1 MADIRTKLIT
11 ELPIGIPLDGEEI
24 LPMQQQGVTRK
35 VQTKD
40 VILYTKKQDYAT
52 WVNQASTNLL
62 TVDLSSRFIKL
73 YNRTPNDG
81 SNPEFF
87 IGEIDTLTNTTEL
100 TSLTGFTF
108 YYDES
113 SNNFV
118 FTSNTSGSTHSRVLT
133 AYYINQNAITY
144 INQLSTSNVLS
155 AKQIFVTDSI
165 TISANNNLDGLYIV
179 QTGTGN
185 AVEVFDE
192 INDTT
197 PFVINNIG
205 NVGIKT
211 ANPLIDLT
219 INGNLSSNSTLSA
232 TNIHLLDSL
241 GIGVNRPNEKL
252 SLLGNLSTRGN
263 IIGTGNLHL
272 SGVMTIPGGAG
283 GDSRNWVSNFNNVC
297 ALSAR
302 WESVYSYWNPLTA
315 NTAQVVSTVNGTS
328 ANWNSVYS
336 TWNSTSGFELSA
348 RNFINQNNRNIVSN
362 YSHYNANSASFTTY
376 AYTNGFLP
384 LSGGLVTGNV
394 GFSGNLLFGPLTNL
408 VVLGSLTAQ
417 KFTIVEAQVLPVTS
431 SNLIVETS
439 GSFGTNLGVAQDVIV
454 GRNMFLSGYFL
465 VPGGAGGDSRN
476 WVSNFNRVCALSARW
491 ESNYVHFNTLSSNI
505 SQATSYVNNTSA
517 TINDVNSYV
526 NTNRINLS
534 QVATTVN
541 SNSANWI
548 LNGGNTGAVTV
559 GTNNST
565 NLTLETNN
573 IARVTVLNT
582 GNVGI
587 NQLTP
592 TSILH
597 VTDNSSNP
605 AVLITQAGAG
615 AGLRITQTGSG
626 NALLV
631 EDVDSDT
638 TPFVI
643 DTDGNVGI
651 GASSPTN
658 KLTILS
664 NSNNTTDYPIRINN
678 LSNNYAL
685 GVGAY
690 GTSNRIGASTNID
703 YTFDIGKDLFFKNN
717 NADTVVVKSGGFV
730 GLNTTTPNE
739 RLTVVGNVSASNIV
753 YSQVGRFENRNNDY
767 LLIEP
772 SDDSFRFISNGSER
786 MRITS
791 AGRVGVNTTDPATTG
806 IMDIAGAVKFSRTD
820 SINEGGEIQ
829 FGRASDNAIA
839 WHIDTFGPSNN
850 PSLRI
855 FEGPSQQQRFQ
866 IAGDIGNIVATTTN
880 FEVASARHGSQVRIR
895 ATNNSTITNSQAQI
909 DLVTGTPNSFTSV
922 ILTEAAAP
930 VVDWSSGPAVTGGL
944 RISTATTSAPIIFR
958 QSTTE
963 RARIHTNGFFGI
975 NTATPVSELHVSGV
989 TTTNHL
995 VTPNFGVLGINLFF
1009 DPSQARWEYLDNG
1022 HGYAL
1027 GQTSDNLTL
1036 WYAPNNTTGNNT
1048 AATISARITLN
1059 TSGDVGIGSTTPN
1072 QKLTVVGNISSN
1084 AIVYDGRGNSTQ
1096 WNSVFSTFQA
1106 NSANYQAIRGI
1117 ITITDAGTT
1126 IVNGIPAHNPDGLD
1140 IFLNGVKL
1148 VLNYD
1153 YDDQANLNRIVLTE
1167 PTKAPNYVLEYVIFG
1182 AVPTYIPNVV
1192 PLSGGT
1198 MSGNLTVPT
1207 LNVGSNATIK
1217 NLVIS
1222 REDSSLEGGQIGLA
1236 RASDNSVSWYIDAYN
1251 NTSTPDFRIF
1261 NSGTVAFTIEGSTR
1275 NVGIN
1280 VSNPSARLQ
1289 VYQENSNEVGL
1300 AVSTAANNTGDA
1312 LWVMNAG
1319 SGHGMFLGNTG
1330 SGNALTINN
1339 TGNGNSL
1346 VVNDENGDTTSFIID
1361 NAGRVGIGKYPG
1373 LDIKLDVFGE
1383 STTPGSNSE
1392 FRISSTSGGVLQIHN
1407 NIAAGAWGGIVRNN
1421 DKAIVYFGD
1430 GGQNTGGFS
1439 IQQWS
1444 NTTTPRG
1451 LRIDPTGNVGISTG
1465 SPNERLTVVG
1475 NISATGTI
1483 FGDGTG
1489 LRNLDLSK
1497 KWYSFVDQRNF
1508 CCTSRTN
1515 CFISADRRLYV
1526 AGGTSEIAVDL
1537 NGLGSPR
1544 ASNAAWSGE
1553 IPYPLNGFVQSIV
1566 TSLNSGEVIEKVYTN
1581 VVNKYVLTNQK
1592 RLHSIGVNNYGT
1604 LGTNNAAALSRT
1616 WAAIDLPNVRDFS
1629 VTTQCQNG
1637 FFTGIAGGEQAYN
1650 LAPWYGMVPW
1660 CFAITE
1666 DGRLFGWGWE
1676 GGTGFATAV
1685 RFPTLYTV
1693 GDIVN
1698 KNLMKVYT
1706 QCDQY
1711 TYSVRD
1717 AALTVDNGLSS
1728 GVTFCIDSDRN
1739 LYARGLYGRGILG
1752 IDGARRNN
1760 FTQVPG
1766 GIKADELTTGI
1777 WNGQGTTFILDGTRL
1792 LGTGTNIHGQLA
1804 IPSTTVNRNNFAEVF
1819 TNVRSF
1825 ASGGRYNGTVAV
1837 IRTDGRLLM
1846 WGGGQSGLLGR
1857 GNTSNSHIPQIP
1869 NGLENITFKKVLF
1882 SNGTHPNSDLTTV
1895 YALAD
1900 NGELWACGWDRH
1912 GQMGRGPFTP
1922 DVDSGENMFNN
1933 TFKKVLIP
1941 PQEKVIDFC
1950 PWGYLN
1956 GSGVLSV
1963 TESGA
1968 IYSNGWANYGGTGC
1982 DLHYG
1987 FTNAANTTTTG
1998 ERPIVSLY
2006 TPRKINIH

>member
-133 AYYINQNAITY
+133 AYYIDQNAITY

-394 GFSGNLLFGPLTNL
+394 GFSGNLTFGPFANL
-408 VVLGSLTAQ
+408 VVLGALTAQ
-417 KFTIVEAQVLPVTS
+417 RFTVIDAQVIPVTS

-439 GSFGTNLGVAQDVIV
+439 GTFGTNLGVAQDVIV

-505 SQATSYVNNTSA
+505 SQATSYINNTSA

-541 SNSANWI
+541 SNSANWV

-615 AGLRITQTGSG
+615 AGLRITQTGTG

-690 GTSNRIGASTNID
+690 GTSNRIGTSTNID

-753 YSQVGRFENRNNDY
+753 YSQIGRFENRNNDY

-839 WHIDTFGPSNN
+839 WHIDTFGSTTTPE
-850 PSLRI
+850 LRV
-855 FEGPSQQQRFQ
+855 FEGPSQQQRLQ
-866 IAGDIGNIVATTTN
+866 IAGSIGAFTATTTLFN
-880 FEVASARHGSQVRIR
+880 VTSARHGSTTSMRV
-895 ATNNSTITNSQAQI
+895 TNNSTVTNSKAQFE
-909 DLVTGTPNSFTSV
+909 LVTGTANANTV
-922 ILTEAAAP
+922 IALTEDTSDI
-930 VVDWSSGPAVTGGL
+930 VDWTSGSGVTGGL
-944 RISTATTSAPIIFR
+944 RISTGTTSAPIVFR

-995 VTPNFGVLGINLFF
+995 VTPNFGVIGINLFY
-1009 DPSQARWEYLDNG
+1009 DPNQARWEYLDNG
-1022 HGYAL
+1022 HGYAF

-1059 TSGDVGIGSTTPN
+1059 TSGDIGIGSTTPN

-1126 IVNGIPAHNPDGLD
+1126 IVDGIPAHNPDGLD

-1182 AVPTYIPNVV
+1182 AVPTFIPNVV

-1207 LNVGSNATIK
+1207 LNVGSNATIR
-1217 NLVIS
+1217 NLVLS
-1222 REDSSLEGGQIGLA
+1222 REDSANEGGQLVLN
-1236 RASDNSVSWYIDAYN
+1236 RSSDNSLGWLIDAYN
-1251 NTSTPDFRIF
+1251 NTSTPDLRVW
-1261 NSGTVAFTIEGSTR
+1261 NGTTK
-1275 NVGIN
+1275 
-1280 VSNPSARLQ
+1280 
-1289 VYQENSNEVGL
+1289 
-1300 AVSTAANNTGDA
+1300 
-1312 LWVMNAG
+1312 
-1319 SGHGMFLGNTG
+1319 
-1330 SGNALTINN
+1330 LTIQ
-1339 TGNGNSL
+1339 
-1346 VVNDENGDTTSFIID
+1346 
-1361 NAGRVGIGKYPG
+1361 
-1373 LDIKLDVFGE
+1373 
-1383 STTPGSNSE
+1383 GS
-1392 FRISSTSGGVLQIHN
+1392 
-1407 NIAAGAWGGIVRNN
+1407 
-1421 DKAIVYFGD
+1421 
-1430 GGQNTGGFS
+1430 
-1439 IQQWS
+1439 
-1444 NTTTPRG
+1444 
-1451 LRIDPTGNVGISTG
+1451 TGNVGINNGNPSNAKLSIYQNSTNHYALTVTNDTANTG
-1465 SPNERLTVVG
+1465 DAFLVNNLSPNGSAAVIVNQGSGTALFVSQQGSGYALVVEDQAADPSPSLAIDNDGSVSMGRAVVDQGIRLDIVGKQTVPSASPDIRMSSTNGGTLMFLDNTQIGNYSPLTQVNDVAIIYHGNGGVNTGGLTLAQWSTQNRGIRITPAGNVGINTPNANQSLTVVG

-1489 LRNLDLSK
+1489 ITNLDLSK
-1497 KWYSFVDQRNF
+1497 KWYSFQDVENLGNTARM
-1508 CCTSRTN
+1508 SV
-1515 CFISADRRLYV
+1515 FISADRRLYS
-1526 AGGTSEIAVDL
+1526 AGADDY
-1537 NGLGSPR
+1537 GSPQIGFGTDITQTR
-1544 ASNAAWSGE
+1544 EGFFSVE
-1553 IPYPLNGFVQSIV
+1553 IPDFEPN
-1566 TSLNSGEVIEKVYTN
+1566 EVIEKIYTN
-1581 VVNKYVLTNQK
+1581 HTNKYILTN
-1592 RLHSIGVNNYGT
+1592 LGNLWSIGVNQYGQ
-1604 LGTNNAAALSRT
+1604 LGTNDAVSTVLTYWKKIA
-1616 WAAIDLPNVRDFS
+1616 LPNVVHFS
-1629 VTTQCQNG
+1629 CNNNMSHGWWHSYNASPYFGMYPWAFAVTS
-1637 FFTGIAGGEQAYN
+1637 
-1650 LAPWYGMVPW
+1650 
-1660 CFAITE
+1660 
-1666 DGRLFGWGWE
+1666 DGRLYGWGWS
-1676 GGTGFATAV
+1676 GGTGLAADV
-1685 RFPTLYTV
+1685 RVPTLITTGNIV
-1693 GDIVN
+1693 G
-1698 KNLMKVYT
+1698 KNIQKVWT
-1706 QCDQY
+1706 QSDQFTSNGHIAFAIDNERNIY
-1711 TYSVRD
+1711 VR
-1717 AALTVDNGLSS
+1717 GS
-1728 GVTFCIDSDRN
+1728 
-1739 LYARGLYGRGILG
+1739 YGPMLG
-1752 IDGARRNN
+1752 IDGAAKTV
-1760 FTQVPG
+1760 FTQIPN
-1766 GIKADELTTGI
+1766 IKADAVI
-1777 WNGQGTTFILDGTRL
+1777 AHHWNNSGATFIQNGDRL
-1792 LGTGTNIHGQLA
+1792 FACGSNQYGQLGVSTATTARNNLLEVSGLGTIK
-1804 IPSTTVNRNNFAEVF
+1804 
-1819 TNVRSF
+1819 SF
-1825 ASGGRYNGTVAV
+1825 SASGYHNGIVAA
-1837 IRTDGRLLM
+1837 IRTDGKLVT
-1846 WGGGQSGLLGR
+1846 WGYNSLGYLGR
-1857 GNTSNSHIPQIP
+1857 NGTTNSHVPTIPD
-1869 NGLENITFKKVLF
+1869 GLENINFKKVIVAGQAWG
-1882 SNGTHPNSDLTTV
+1882 SGTTSTYDYASV
-1895 YALAD
+1895 YALSE
-1900 NGELWACGWDRH
+1900 NGILYATGYNGA
-1912 GQMGRGPFTP
+1912 GQCGRGPYP
-1922 DVDSGENMFNN
+1922 SDSTSPIEHNRFFRPMLFP
-1933 TFKKVLIP
+1933 KQDKI
-1941 PQEKVIDFC
+1941 IDFC
-1950 PWGYLN
+1950 PY
-1956 GSGVLSV
+1956 
-1963 TESGA
+1963 
-1968 IYSNGWANYGGTGC
+1968 GWAGGNVLLAATQKG
-1982 DLHYG
+1982 DLFSCG
-1987 FTNAANTTTTG
+1987 WNNTRMCALNFADTNNI
-1998 ERPIVSLY
+1998 RH
-2006 TPRKINIH
+2006 PRRCTIN